1 MAKRWYVVQAHSG
14 FEKQVQKALE
24 ERIKRAG
31 FEELF
36 GRILVPVEKV
46 VELRGGTKRET
57 ERKFFPGYLLVEM
70 EMNDDTWHLVK
81 SLPRVS
87 GFVGGSPTKPAP
99 LSDREA
105 EALLLQMEAGG
116 SRPKPRVV
124 FEIGETV
131 RVKEGPFA
139 DFMGT
144 VEAVDYDKNRLSVAV
159 SIFGRSTPV
168 QLEFSQVEKV

>member
-14 FEKQVQKALE
+14 FEKQVQKALQ
-24 ERIKRAG
+24 ERIERAG
-31 FEELF
+31 LQEQF

-46 VELRGGTKRET
+46 VELRGGVKREA

-87 GFVGGSPTKPAP
+87 GFVGGTPTKPAP

-105 EALLLQMEAGG
+105 EALLAQMDAGG
-116 SRPKPRVV
+116 ARPKPRIV

-144 VEAVDYDKNRLSVAV
+144 VEAVDYEKSRLSVAV

>member
-14 FEKQVQKALE
+14 FEKQVQKALQ
-24 ERIKRAG
+24 ERIERAG
-31 FEELF
+31 LQEQF

-46 VELRGGTKRET
+46 VELRGGVKREA

-87 GFVGGSPTKPAP
+87 GFVGGTPTKPAP

-105 EALLLQMEAGG
+105 EALLAQMDAGG
-116 SRPKPRVV
+116 GRPKPRIV

-144 VEAVDYDKNRLSVAV
+144 VEAVDYEKSRLSVAV